1 MARVLIT
8 TDAWHPQVSGVV
20 RTLDTTARVLREWG
34 HAVEVV
40 EPSPY
45 WSIPFPF
52 YPDVPMCLP
61 RAGRVYERMRKFR
74 PDHVHIATEGGVG
87 LLARRFCRRAGWRF
101 TTSYHTRFPE
111 YLRHLAWVPEWVT
124 YRFLRWFHRRSG
136 ALMIAT
142 PSLERE
148 LIDRGFAAPMRL
160 WSRGVD
166 LGVFRPRPKTESGYK
181 RPILL
186 YVGRVSHE
194 KGIDDFLRLKTPG
207 TKFVVGDGPARAQ
220 LAREYPTAVFL
231 GYRTGEA
238 LGELY
243 SSADLFVF
251 PSKTDTFGVVLIE
264 ALASGLP
271 VAAYPVTGPADIV
284 TDEKLGALDEDLG
297 KAVER
302 ALLTGDPVACAAEG
316 RRYTWENCTRQFLAN
331 LVPARG
337 VLASVGP

>member
-1 MARVLIT
+1 MARVLIA

-20 RTLDTTARVLREWG
+20 RTLDTTARVLRDWG

-45 WSIPFPF
+45 WSVPFPF

-61 RAGRVYERMRKFR
+61 RAGRVYERVAQFR
-74 PDHVHIATEGGVG
+74 PDHVHISTEGGIG
-87 LLARRFCRRAGWRF
+87 LLVRRFCRKSGWRF

-111 YLRHLAWVPEWVT
+111 YLRRLTHLPEPIT
-124 YRFLRWFHRRSG
+124 YRFLKWFHRRSA
-136 ALMIAT
+136 ALMVAT

-148 LIDRGFAAPMRL
+148 LAGRGFTPAMKR

-166 LGVFRPRPKTESGYK
+166 LDIFRPRPKGETGYK

-194 KGIDDFLRLKTPG
+194 KGIEDFLRLKVPG
-207 TKFVVGDGPARAQ
+207 TKLVVGDGPARAR
-220 LAREYPTAVFL
+220 LEKRYPDAVFL
-231 GYRTGEA
+231 GYRSGQP
-238 LGELY
+238 LGEVY

-251 PSKTDTFGVVLIE
+251 PSKTDTFGMVVIE

-271 VAAYPVTGPADIV
+271 VAAYPVTGPGDII
-284 TDEKLGALDEDLG
+284 TDEKLGALDNDLG
-297 KAVER
+297 NAVGR
-302 ALLTGDPVACAAEG
+302 ALATGDPADCVAEG
-316 RRYTWENCTRQFLAN
+316 RKYTWENCTSQFLAN
-331 LVPARG
+331 LVRVTECPGERG
-337 VLASVGP
+337 A